1 MTRPFRQ
8 FWHPL
13 PRFPLRWPSKEQ
25 MREYAR
31 ARRAEA
37 AAKAKTAQANGTT
50 GKRRECGFGGQSAVA
65 AAIRNATRKSGP
77 YTARL
82 YNDVARI
89 RATFHSPEYRLF
101 AHRSS
106 PICSQ

>member
-25 MREYAR
+25 MQEYAR

-50 GKRRECGFGGQSAVA
+50 GNGASADSA
-65 AAIRNATRKSGP
+65 ASLPLLQRYEMR
-77 YTARL
+77 
-82 YNDVARI
+82 
-89 RATFHSPEYRLF
+89 PENPAPTPRV
-101 AHRSS
+101 
-106 PICSQ
+106 CTMT